1 MVKMQFIKN
10 CFLKDGVIVNKN
22 YRKYNIIDNCFY
34 WDNDKVLHYTDK
46 SIEYIPKE
54 YLKEY
59 KH

>member
-1 MVKMQFIKN
+1 MQFIKN
-10 CFLKDGVIVNKN
+10 CFLKDGIIVNKK

-34 WDNDKVLHYTDK
+34 WDNGKVLHYTDK